1 MKNIYKILLL
11 TIIGLFLIGCQ
22 VVSGSGNI
30 ETKEYDLSDFNKI
43 EVNRVYEV
51 IVRPSSEYKV
61 IITADDNIHQYI
73 EARTHKGELSLDLDE
88 GRTYNA
94 ISITLKAE
102 ISMPDLAELEVNG
115 ASKIWFAGIHSKD
128 LLISVNGASEIIG
141 DLKVDNDLKL
151 NLEGAVKVHL
161 KGVAGGDLDLE
172 LRGVA
177 DANLRNFRV
186 NDASIELNG
195 ASKTQI
201 WSTGTIFGEINGTS
215 QLIYYGNPK
224 LEIDKA
230 GLADIKQGD

>member
-1 MKNIYKILLL
+1 MKNLFRVLLVTITGIL
-11 TIIGLFLIGCQ
+11 LIGCQ

-30 ETKEYDLSDFNKI
+30 ETRDYELSDFNKI
-43 EVNRVYEV
+43 EINRVYDV
-51 IVRPSSEYKV
+51 IIRPSNEYKV
-61 IITADDNIHQYI
+61 TITADDNIHQYI
-73 EARTHKGELSLDLDE
+73 EARTYNGELSLDLDE

-102 ISMPDLAELEVNG
+102 ISMPDLAELEING
-115 ASKIWFAGIHSKD
+115 ASKVGFAGIHSKD
-128 LLISVNGASEIIG
+128 LFISVNGASDIIG

-151 NLEGAVKVHL
+151 DLEGAVKVHL

-186 NDASIELNG
+186 NNASIELNG

-201 WSTGTIFGEINGTS
+201 WSTDTIYGEINGTS
-215 QLIYYGNPK
+215 QLIYYGNPE